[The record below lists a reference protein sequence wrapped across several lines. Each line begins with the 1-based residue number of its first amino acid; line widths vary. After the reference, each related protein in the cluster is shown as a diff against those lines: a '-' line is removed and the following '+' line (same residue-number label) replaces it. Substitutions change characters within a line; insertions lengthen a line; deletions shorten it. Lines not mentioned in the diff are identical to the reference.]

1 MIIMVTGKAG
11 CGKDTFYEIASKQIK
26 QSTIRLAFAD
36 MVKSVADMYG
46 WDGIKDERGRKLL
59 QSIGAVGREYNECI
73 WIKPIVDEIKLLQRG
88 VIPIITDLRFAN
100 EYWMINNIMQER
112 VQVVNIVG
120 RQSDLGENANDISEA
135 GVTEDEL
142 CTKFITIT
150 NNGDTE
156 KFTKDIRRALIK
168 MGVTVFDLR

>member
-112 VQVVNIVG
+112 VYVVNIVG
-120 RQSDLGENANDISEA
+120 RQSDLGVNANDVSEA
-135 GVTEDEL
+135 GLTEEEL
-142 CTKFITIT
+142 GTKFITVDNSGT
-150 NNGDTE
+150 REEFELNVE
-156 KFTKDIRRALIK
+156 KALK
-168 MGVTVFDLR
+168 EMRL

>member
-26 QSTIRLAFAD
+26 QNTIRLAFAD
-36 MVKSVADMYG
+36 MVKAVAYMYG
-46 WDGIKDERGRKLL
+46 WNGKKDERGRKLL
-59 QSIGAVGREYNECI
+59 QTVGAVGREYNECV
-73 WIKPIVDEIKLLQRG
+73 WINPVVDKIKSLSRDT
-88 VIPIITDLRFAN
+88 IPIITDLRFAN
-100 EYWMINNIMQER
+100 EYWMISNIMQER
-112 VQVVNIVG
+112 VSVVNIVG

-168 MGVTVFDLR
+168 MGVTVYDLR